1 MASTIFDRETMG
13 MGSLDFE
20 TEFAAGRQGYGL
32 DSCLRTGLQLLL
44 LWLLLGCC
52 DISNDNRGE
61 RRALL
66 GPGCVLQMTSMAARR
81 NNNRNHRRHR
91 QPLQHSTSTPPPPR
105 PPSVDQSRL

>member
-1 MASTIFDRETMG
+1 MASTIFDRDTMG

-32 DSCLRTGLQLLL
+32 DSCLRTGLKLLL

-66 GPGCVLQMTSMAARR
+66 GPGCVLQMT
-81 NNNRNHRRHR
+81 
-91 QPLQHSTSTPPPPR
+91 
-105 PPSVDQSRL
+105 